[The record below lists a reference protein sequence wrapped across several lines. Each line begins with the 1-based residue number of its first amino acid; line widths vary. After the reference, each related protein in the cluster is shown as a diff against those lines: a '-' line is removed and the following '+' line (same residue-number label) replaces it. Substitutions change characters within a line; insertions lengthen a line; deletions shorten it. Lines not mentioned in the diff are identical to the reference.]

1 MWPIAAI
8 SVAPSQRWWRAGAGA
23 DIAAPVLNA
32 TSCSVTRTRVVVDS
46 VVSLADRADPASALV
61 RLALRIACAGLN
73 AELVM
78 ADLSLRNCRT
88 PRGSS
93 GSVRAPD
100 ELVMFAI
107 SATDEPSDRLRI
119 NRRVKSDPKRLRCLL

>member
-1 MWPIAAI
+1 MWPIAATN
-8 SVAPSQRWWRAGAGA
+8 VAPSQRWWRAAAGA
-23 DIAAPVLNA
+23 DIAAAVLNA
-32 TSCSVTRTRVVVDS
+32 TSCSVTRTRVVVDFVES
-46 VVSLADRADPASALV
+46 FADGADPASALV

-73 AELVM
+73 PELVI

-100 ELVMFAI
+100 ELVVRPI
-107 SATDEPSDRLRI
+107 SATDEPFDGLRI
-119 NRRVKSDPKRLRCLL
+119 NRRVKSDPK